1 MPKTGYK
8 TITIPEEVY
17 DRFKSYKDSEEVR
30 SQKGEHSLSKYVS
43 QVLEERMLEDEAMAR
58 SAPMLKK
65 ITIDGDRIILR
76 DSKINRIVEVVVQQG
91 KLYCEMCE
99 ADDCLHCGFCYAM
112 PDVYK
117 VMDAKGAKRPS

>member
-43 QVLEERMLEDEAMAR
+43 QVLEERMLEDEA
-58 SAPMLKK
+58 
-65 ITIDGDRIILR
+65 
-76 DSKINRIVEVVVQQG
+76 
-91 KLYCEMCE
+91 
-99 ADDCLHCGFCYAM
+99 H
-112 PDVYK
+112 
-117 VMDAKGAKRPS
+117 GAQRPHAQKDNHRWRPHHPA